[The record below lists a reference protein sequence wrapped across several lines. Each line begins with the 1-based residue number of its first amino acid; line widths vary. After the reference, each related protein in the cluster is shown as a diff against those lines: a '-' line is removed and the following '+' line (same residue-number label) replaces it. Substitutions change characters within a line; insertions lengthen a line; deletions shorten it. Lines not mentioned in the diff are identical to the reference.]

1 MNGSY
6 AITKPFLYRQ
16 INLESDK
23 FGSFMQVSQVDND
36 DVLGISV
43 KKIDYNKINK
53 VFKRFKK
60 VNHQI
65 FDDGKI
71 LFNSSNY
78 NYIHWLNYQ
87 SQKLVSILG
96 FKIHVDLK
104 IEDICRGFFIQR
116 TASPEYTKEYWNIY
130 IHKYY

>member
-23 FGSFMQVSQVDND
+23 FGSFMHLPQLDND
-36 DVLGISV
+36 NVLELRLQ
-43 KKIDYNKINK
+43 KIDYNKINRT
-53 VFKRFKK
+53 FKRFKK

-65 FDDGKI
+65 FDDGKK
-71 LFNSSNY
+71 LFNSST
-78 NYIHWLNYQ
+78 YIPWLNCQ

-116 TASPEYTKEYWNIY
+116 TATPEYTKEYWNIY
-130 IHKYY
+130 IRKYY